1 MHPAYDKATLTIKC
15 QLQKLNR
22 HQIKSHTN
30 SIYPKKLKNM
40 KVLEAN
46 HFLSFHPHAG
56 AQAAAAPTVSPG
68 EQFPTVLLKLFIHI
82 LIQL

>member
-56 AQAAAAPTVSPG
+56 AQAAAAPSVAR
-68 EQFPTVLLKLFIHI
+68 
-82 LIQL
+82 